1 MILARSAAES
11 KAINQTHGP
20 AVIIASSGMM
30 TGGRIVHHL
39 QQRLPDPQNTIVLG
53 GFQAVGTRG
62 RLIEDGAQFIRMF
75 GHDVPV
81 RAAVEKVP
89 GLSGHADRSDL
100 LRWLDHLPH
109 AAAQDVPHPRRT
121 RRRRRPGRRAP
132 HDRGWDVAAPALGE
146 TVELA

>member
-1 MILARSAAES
+1 MAES

-39 QQRLPDPQNTIVLG
+39 QQRLPDPRNTIVLG
-53 GFQAVGTRG
+53 GYQAEGTRG
-62 RLIEDGAQFIRMF
+62 RLIEDGAPFIRMY
-75 GHDVPV
+75 GREVPV

-100 LRWLDHLPH
+100 LKWTAMLPQQPTRTFLTH
-109 AAAQDVPHPRRT
+109 GEAEVMDALAAELRAT
-121 RRRRRPGRRAP
+121 R
-132 HDRGWDVAAPALGE
+132 HWDVATPAMGE
-146 TVELA
+146 SVTLD